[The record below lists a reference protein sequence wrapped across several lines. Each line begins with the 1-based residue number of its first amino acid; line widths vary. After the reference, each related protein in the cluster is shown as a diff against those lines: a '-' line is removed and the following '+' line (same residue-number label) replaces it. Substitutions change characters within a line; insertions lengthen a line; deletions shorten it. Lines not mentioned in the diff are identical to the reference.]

1 MSENMQTCPSCGEL
15 VPIEYVVCV
24 WCGFDLTAEHIRRSG
39 IIIGRKEA
47 LQRMK
52 RVTIDPV
59 NAFKEIAL
67 IPDLKGPRYILYFI
81 GVAMTLNM
89 IAVFSK
95 LDGLAFNDEG
105 LQEITL
111 LNITAD
117 SAITIKVTTVI
128 ALTFLLIQ
136 PLFLLLIFNYIWRVA
151 TRFISYLSRTVGGTG
166 DKEKIRSI
174 IGYSLLPV
182 LYGWTLAWLLRLLA
196 GSVTVENPDSYSSI
210 ESALVEVSKTGIGAV
225 ANFIIILSWIW
236 AAILAVIGISRAARL
251 SYIEGVIV
259 AGFPYLLFMTVVT

>member
-39 IIIGRKEA
+39 ITIGRNEA
-47 LQRMK
+47 FSRMK
-52 RVTIDPV
+52 RVTLDPI
-59 NAFKEIAL
+59 NAFKEITL

-89 IAVFSK
+89 LAVFSK
-95 LDGLAFNDEG
+95 LDGLAFNEEELKLVLYTFTSG
-105 LQEITL
+105 SEI
-111 LNITAD
+111 
-117 SAITIKVTTVI
+117 SIKVTTII
-128 ALTFLLIQ
+128 ALTFLIIQ
-136 PLFLLLIFNYIWRVA
+136 PLFLLLIFNYIWKIA
-151 TRFISYLSRTVGGTG
+151 TRFINFLSKTFGGTG

-174 IGYSLLPV
+174 LGYSLLPV
-182 LYGWTLAWLLRLLA
+182 LFGWTIAWLLRLLS
-196 GSVTVENPDSYSSI
+196 GTT
-210 ESALVEVSKTGIGAV
+210 EVSDPQGYTEIEAAMIIVSKEGIGAV
-225 ANFIIILSWIW
+225 ANFFILISWIW
-236 AAILAVIGISRAARL
+236 AAVLAVIGVSRATRL